1 MATLSEVARIAGV
14 TTATVSN
21 VLRNPGKVKAST
33 VKRVQEA
40 IAQTG
45 YRPNLM
51 ARALAEGKSSMVG
64 MVLPSITNPFYPEF
78 VRIAERVARQRKY
91 FLMVCNTDER
101 VEIGLAYLRQ
111 IAGTLADG
119 VLVLHAGIGAR
130 EILANG
136 GKRAPIVLASE
147 ETLDFDDAVP
157 HVIVNLELAGQ
168 IAGRYLLDLGHRR
181 IGTIVCGGLDG
192 IQRLRLE
199 GYKEALSELDL
210 AFDEK
215 NVIYALDTVD
225 GGYEAANL
233 LLDRVPDLTAI
244 FVSNDLPAFGVMHAL
259 KDRGIRVPEDIS
271 LIGITDIQLAQQM
284 RPALT
289 TVALGI
295 ENIATLSINLLLDLI
310 ENPAHQPTMVR
321 APEPQLVVRASTRRL
336 Q

>member
-21 VLRNPGKVKAST
+21 VLRNPGKVKDST

-101 VEIGLAYLRQ
+101 LEIGLAYLRQ

-119 VLVLHAGIGAR
+119 VLVLHAGIGAK

-147 ETLDFDDAVP
+147 ETLDFDGSVP
-157 HVIVNLELAGQ
+157 HVIVNLKLAGT
-168 IAGRYLLDLGHRR
+168 IAGRHLLDLGHRR
-181 IGTIVCGGLDG
+181 IGAIVCGGLDG
-192 IQRLRLE
+192 IQHLRLE

-210 AFDEK
+210 AFDDK
-215 NVIYALDTVD
+215 NLIYALDTVD
-225 GGYEAANL
+225 GGYEAANV

-244 FVSNDLPAFGVMHAL
+244 FVSNDLPAFGVLHAL

-321 APEPQLVVRASTRRL
+321 APEPQLVIRASTRRL